1 MSRTSDDSKAGRRR
15 AKRQGLA
22 YQGAFEAV
30 VAILIAAGIGIWI
43 DGRYDTSPY
52 GLLGGLAVGFSSF
65 VLRLVRMGARLQ
77 ALDDEGGDA
86 DRMDEKSP

>member
-1 MSRTSDDSKAGRRR
+1 MSELGTRKINTFICI
-15 AKRQGLA
+15 
-22 YQGAFEAV
+22 FE
-30 VAILIAAGIGIWI
+30 IWI

-52 GLLGGLAVGFSSF
+52 GLLGGLAVGFGSF
-65 VLRLVRMGARLQ
+65 VVRLVRMGARLQ